1 MISQNIE
8 GAITDDIRVN
18 SKSKICLKVATKQA
32 SKEMLGTPD
41 AAAATMPGNGRAY
54 LLVGTGSRYEYFQ
67 SAYTGANKNMNIE
80 PPVNVTYVPS
90 TGVFDT
96 KYYNSSKDN
105 IIIEKKNKNVSE
117 YDTQLKYITDVI
129 KDIENEFEKPV
140 KIFRDPLKSV
150 IPDETEW
157 RYD

>member
-1 MISQNIE
+1 
-8 GAITDDIRVN
+8 
-18 SKSKICLKVATKQA
+18 
-32 SKEMLGTPD
+32 
-41 AAAATMPGNGRAY
+41 
-54 LLVGTGSRYEYFQ
+54 
-67 SAYTGANKNMNIE
+67 MNIE
-80 PPVNVTYVPS
+80 PPVNATYVPS